1 MAGSRIS
8 EVETALAAS
17 RAGADRRLVE
27 ALGQARQLE
36 AEAAATAHAA
46 GLRRI
51 DQLRA
56 VHDAIATQSEAIE
69 TAATRLAAAMAAT
82 SDQLVAL
89 TAGTDFSPPRWRTEL
104 SATVAR
110 KLEEEA

>member
-36 AEAAATAHAA
+36 ADAAAAAHPA

-56 VHDAIATQSEAIE
+56 VHEAIATQSEAIE
-69 TAATRLAAAMAAT
+69 AASARLAAAMAAT

-89 TAGTDFSPPRWRTEL
+89 TAGTDFSAPRWRTEL
-104 SATVAR
+104 DRTVAR
-110 KLEEEA
+110 NLEEQG